1 MSDEKWT
8 PPKGMDRARAI
19 TIAVQEV
26 KSEALRTA
34 NERPIF
40 NSLHEAHSILLEE
53 MDELWHEIKAKDV
66 DLAKVRTE
74 GIHVGAM
81 VSRLI
86 SELTPPK
93 EIP

>member
-19 TIAVQEV
+19 TIALQEV

-34 NERPIF
+34 NEQPIF
-40 NSLHEAHSILLEE
+40 NSLHEAYSVVLEE
-53 MDELWHEIKAKDV
+53 VDELWTEVKAKEV
-66 DLAKVRTE
+66 DLARVRTE
-74 GIHVGAM
+74 GIHVAAM
-81 VSRLI
+81 ALRLI
-86 SELTPPK
+86 AELTPPK